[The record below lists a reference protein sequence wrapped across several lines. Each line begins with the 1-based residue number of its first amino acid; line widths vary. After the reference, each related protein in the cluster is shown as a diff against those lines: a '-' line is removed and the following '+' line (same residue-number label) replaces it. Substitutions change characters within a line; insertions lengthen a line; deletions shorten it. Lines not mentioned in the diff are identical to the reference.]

1 MARVTQREVQ
11 SWLELT
17 KLSIAAL
24 NTDLL
29 GQLEEEVL
37 VQLSSVYATSTW
49 VDETTTPKIVRVI
62 IAKMYASWYI
72 DKVYSENQ
80 DEGNDYAARL
90 LANANMLLAGLVSGL
105 FEIPEVPSPQ
115 NPGTA
120 SFYPT
125 DASSAMQPTEE
136 DPSLGPARFSL
147 GKVF

>member
-17 KLSIAAL
+17 KLNVAAL

-29 GQLEEEVL
+29 SQLEEEVL
-37 VQLSSVYATSTW
+37 VQLSSVYTVTGW
-49 VDETTTPKIVRVI
+49 TDEVSTPKIVRVI

-72 DKVYSENQ
+72 DKIYSENQ
-80 DEGNDYAARL
+80 DEGNDYSARL
-90 LANANMLLAGLVSGL
+90 LANANMLLAGLISGL
-105 FEIPEVPSPQ
+105 FEIPGVPVP
-115 NPGTA
+115 NPGTP

-125 DASSAMQPTEE
+125 DASSAMEPTEE

-147 GKVF
+147 GKIF

>member
-17 KLSIAAL
+17 KLNLAAL

-29 GQLEEEVL
+29 SQLEEEVL
-37 VQLSSVYATSTW
+37 VQLSSVYDVSPW
-49 VDETTTPKIVRVI
+49 IDEATTPKIVRVI
-62 IAKMYASWYI
+62 ISKIYAGWHINKM
-72 DKVYSENQ
+72 YSENQ
-80 DEGNDYAARL
+80 DEGNDYARDL
-90 LANANMLLAGLVSGL
+90 QQNAQMLLAGLISGL
-105 FEIPEVPSPQ
+105 FEIPGTVSP

-125 DASSAMQPTEE
+125 DASSAMEPTHD

>member
-1 MARVTQREVQ
+1 MTRVTQREIQ

-17 KLSIAAL
+17 KLNLAAL

-29 GQLEEEVL
+29 EQLEEEVL
-37 VQLSSVYATSTW
+37 IQLTPVYTVSAWTN
-49 VDETTTPKIVRVI
+49 ETTTPKIVRVI
-62 IAKMYASWYI
+62 ISKMYASWYI

-90 LANANMLLAGLVSGL
+90 LANANMLIQGLVSGL
-105 FEIPEVPSPQ
+105 FEIPGVPTP
-115 NPGTA
+115 NPGTP

-125 DASSAMQPTEE
+125 DASSAQEPTEA
-136 DPSLGPARFSL
+136 DPSLGGPWMSL

>member
-1 MARVTQREVQ
+1 MARVTQREIQ

-17 KLSIAAL
+17 KLNLAAL

-29 GQLEEEVL
+29 TQLEEEVL
-37 VQLSSVYATSTW
+37 VRLSTVYTVTGW

-62 IAKMYASWYI
+62 ISKMYASWYI

-80 DEGNDYAARL
+80 DAGNDYAVRL
-90 LANANMLLAGLVSGL
+90 QANAEMLIQGLVSGL
-105 FEIPEVPSPQ
+105 FEIPGEPVT

-125 DASSAMQPTEE
+125 DASSAQKPTEA
-136 DPSLGPARFSL
+136 DPSLGGPWMSL
-147 GKVF
+147 GKAF

>member
-1 MARVTQREVQ
+1 VRVTQREVQ

-17 KLSIAAL
+17 KLNLAAL

-29 GQLEEEVL
+29 DQLEEEVL
-37 VQLSSVYATSTW
+37 VQLSSVYDTSVWT
-49 VDETTTPKIVRVI
+49 DEVSTPKIVRTIV
-62 IAKMYASWYI
+62 AKLYASMHI
-72 DKVYSENQ
+72 DKMYSENQ

-90 LANANMLLAGLVSGL
+90 LANANMLIAGLVSGL
-105 FEIPEVPSPQ
+105 FEIPGTPSS
-115 NPGTA
+115 NPGTP

-125 DASSAMQPTEE
+125 DASSAMEPTID

>member
-1 MARVTQREVQ
+1 MARVTQREIQ
-11 SWLELT
+11 GWLELT
-17 KLSIAAL
+17 KLNLAAL

-29 GQLEEEVL
+29 EQLEEEVL
-37 VQLSSVYATSTW
+37 VQLSSVYSIASW
-49 VDETTTPKIVRVI
+49 ADETTTPKIVRTI

-72 DKVYSENQ
+72 DKIYSENQ

-90 LANANMLLAGLVSGL
+90 LANANMLLQGLISGL
-105 FEIPEVPSPQ
+105 FEIPGTPAT

-125 DASSAMQPTEE
+125 DASSAQQPTEE